1 MPMEVQMVDGA
12 PAPIFYRDIWH
23 LRWPKILWAT
33 LPKIIGSIALPVA
46 GKAKAPKAAPPP
58 IEPAELSI
66 YNWGHNLRFSSSW
79 SGSSTTILVLVAAID
94 PYIIG
99 PDGPRAAIGLVILH
113 PYRCPYI

>member
-66 YNWGHNLRFSSSW
+66 IGV
-79 SGSSTTILVLVAAID
+79 TTYASPVPGPAVA
-94 PYIIG
+94 PQF
-99 PDGPRAAIGLVILH
+99 
-113 PYRCPYI
+113 